1 MSMRKWTRL
10 APLFALLLLLGLGV
24 VGNVPRAHA
33 QTGGP
38 ANVNVPEQSAII
50 RDRLQQAMRAYRLGD
65 YEAAYKEA
73 RGAYLDNFENIEI
86 PLRALN
92 PDLTADM
99 EFRFAKLRS
108 AMDDH
113 QPIGEVEGLARNVR
127 EGLDEIESMF
137 SGGPGLV

>member
-1 MSMRKWTRL
+1 MKRENMLIRKWMGL
-10 APLFALLLLLGLGV
+10 APLLALLLLLGLGV
-24 VGNVPRAHA
+24 FGGATRAHA

-73 RGAYLDNFENIEI
+73 RGTYLDNFENIEI

-92 PDLTADM
+92 PDL
-99 EFRFAKLRS
+99 
-108 AMDDH
+108 
-113 QPIGEVEGLARNVR
+113 
-127 EGLDEIESMF
+127 
-137 SGGPGLV
+137 